1 MTGSIHLW
9 VEISFLEGQFAN
21 RNEFD
26 IRNQLIDEL
35 DARGFGKFVG
45 AGSGLGTMDFSFH
58 VENEP
63 AARQLLAQVIGDIAP
78 EVNYTVDIAEDCPL
92 PRSRAI

>member
-1 MTGSIHLW
+1 MTGRIHLW

-35 DARGFGKFVG
+35 ESRGFGKFVG
-45 AGSGLGTMDFSFH
+45 AGTGLGTMDFSFH
-58 VENEP
+58 VENEA
-63 AARQLLAQVIGDIAP
+63 AARQLLAQVIGEIAP
-78 EVNYTVDIAEDCPL
+78 EVNYTVEVVED
-92 PRSRAI
+92 

>member
-1 MTGSIHLW
+1 MTGRIHLW

-35 DARGFGKFVG
+35 ESRGFGKFVG

-58 VENEP
+58 VENEA
-63 AARQLLAQVIGDIAP
+63 AARQLLAQVIGEIAP
-78 EVNYTVDIAEDCPL
+78 EVNYTAEVVED
-92 PRSRAI
+92 

>member
-9 VEISFLEGQFAN
+9 VEISFLVDQFAN

-35 DARGFGKFVG
+35 ESRGFGKFVG

-58 VENEP
+58 VENE
-63 AARQLLAQVIGDIAP
+63 AAASQLLAQVIGDIAP
-78 EVNYTVDIAEDCPL
+78 EVNYTVEVAED
-92 PRSRAI
+92 

>member
-1 MTGSIHLW
+1 MTGRVHLW

-21 RNEFD
+21 RNEFN

-35 DARGFGKFVG
+35 ESRGFGNFVG

-58 VENEP
+58 VENEA
-63 AARQLLAQVIGDIAP
+63 AARQLLAQVIGEIAP
-78 EVNYTVDIAEDCPL
+78 EVNYTVEVAED
-92 PRSRAI
+92 

>member
-1 MTGSIHLW
+1 MTGRIHLW

-35 DARGFGKFVG
+35 ESRGFGKFVG

-58 VENEP
+58 VENEA
-63 AARQLLAQVIGDIAP
+63 AARQMLAQVIGEIAP
-78 EVNYTVDIAEDCPL
+78 EVNYTVEAVED
-92 PRSRAI
+92 

>member
-1 MTGSIHLW
+1 MPGRIHLW

-35 DARGFGKFVG
+35 ESRGFGKFTG
-45 AGSGLGTMDFSFH
+45 AGSGSRSDGL
-58 VENEP
+58 
-63 AARQLLAQVIGDIAP
+63 Q
-78 EVNYTVDIAEDCPL
+78 L
-92 PRSRAI
+92 PRRE